1 MYVIQ
6 FVMENWGNS
15 VRGPCSGS
23 LQSATR
29 KRTRQE
35 NAGKRHGDDESDS
48 RSGPF
53 AGRSGRTGAPR
64 WRVLRYIK

>member
-6 FVMENWGNS
+6 SVMGNWDNS

-29 KRTRQE
+29 KRSRTRQE
-35 NAGKRHGDDESDS
+35 NAMVTMNRTADLARS
-48 RSGPF
+48 REGLAGPEHR
-53 AGRSGRTGAPR
+53 GGGYYDT
-64 WRVLRYIK
+64 